1 MKAEINIEVI
11 ERLLEGQPSNK
22 IFKSALNV
30 FNISKKTYKKH
41 GCIYFISLITAI
53 FVGVSYDTKIVMV
66 DSVQMVLDVMLGLF
80 GIVFTGYA
88 FFQALIN
95 KELLI
100 RMLVNLS
107 EEDEEGTKSKLQE
120 TNESFVECMILN
132 LLSIIISMLLKI
144 IVNSI
149 SDDFLLFED
158 IIIDN
163 IIASV
168 LISFYFYLILT
179 IIWEIKSFIFNVF
192 QLFNSHAGAR
202 VLELFEEE
210 DEIE

>member
-11 ERLLEGQPSNK
+11 ERLLEGQSSNK

-30 FNISKKTYKKH
+30 FNISKKTYKKQ
-41 GCIYFISLITAI
+41 GCIYFISLIAAI

-107 EEDEEGTKSKLQE
+107 EEDEAGTKSKLQE
-120 TNESFVECMILN
+120 TNESFVKCMILN

-158 IIIDN
+158 IVIDN

-202 VLELFEEE
+202 VLELFEE
-210 DEIE
+210 DEIK